1 MDDFISKQIRVL
13 RSWNDIIYCTT
24 CESDENEKSD
34 PNIIQNFARNAE
46 KFTVIA
52 RFC

>member
-1 MDDFISKQIRVL
+1 MRLYIVQHG
-13 RSWNDIIYCTT
+13 
-24 CESDENEKSD
+24 ESDENEKSD